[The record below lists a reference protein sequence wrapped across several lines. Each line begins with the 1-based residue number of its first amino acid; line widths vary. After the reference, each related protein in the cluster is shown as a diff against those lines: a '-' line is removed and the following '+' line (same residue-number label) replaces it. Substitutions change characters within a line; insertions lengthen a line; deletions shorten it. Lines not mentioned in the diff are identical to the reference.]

1 MKGKSNVIALPTI
14 WGVIL
19 SNKDVLVFEI
29 EQAKGKPE
37 NIKHA
42 DGYCP
47 FCDTD
52 NLENIIDQRKDMI
65 WLDNKFRTL
74 KDTYQT
80 VLIES
85 SDHNGDIAT
94 YNQTKNHEVFEYIY
108 ECWNKMLKCGKYT
121 SVLMYKN
128 VCPLS
133 GGSLRHPHFQI
144 IGLEKVNGYKHVE
157 AENFTGMEVYKDSK
171 IELNISKKPI
181 MGFVEF
187 NIIITDAKNIDK
199 LADMAQTAVQYVLED
214 FYGGKFDSYNIF
226 FYKEYSKIICKVVPR
241 YVVSP
246 YFVGYRLS
254 QRDGDKQVSGI
265 RDVLKKRLEEKE
277 VIDN

>member
-1 MKGKSNVIALPTI
+1 M
-14 WGVIL
+14 

-37 NIKHA
+37 NIKHP

-52 NLENIIDQRKDMI
+52 HLVNIIDQKDDMI

-74 KDTYQT
+74 QDTYQT
-80 VLIES
+80 VLIEL
-85 SDHNGDIAT
+85 SDHNGDIST
-94 YNQTKNHEVFEYIY
+94 YAQSKNRQVFEYIY
-108 ECWNKMLKCGKYT
+108 QCWNQMIKSGKYT

-128 VCPLS
+128 VGPLS
-133 GGSLRHPHFQI
+133 GGSLKHPHFQI

-157 AENFTGMEVYKDSK
+157 AENFTGMEVYQDDE
-171 IELNISKKPI
+171 IELNISEKPI

-187 NIIITDAKNIDK
+187 NIVITDPKKIDK
-199 LADMAQTAVQYVLED
+199 LADFVQTTVQYTLDD

-265 RDVLKKRLEEKE
+265 RDVLREKLNSNGML
-277 VIDN
+277 D

>member
-1 MKGKSNVIALPTI
+1 
-14 WGVIL
+14 
-19 SNKDVLVFEI
+19 
-29 EQAKGKPE
+29 
-37 NIKHA
+37 
-42 DGYCP
+42 
-47 FCDTD
+47 
-52 NLENIIDQRKDMI
+52 
-65 WLDNKFRTL
+65 
-74 KDTYQT
+74 
-80 VLIES
+80 
-85 SDHNGDIAT
+85 
-94 YNQTKNHEVFEYIY
+94 
-108 ECWNKMLKCGKYT
+108 
-121 SVLMYKN
+121 
-128 VCPLS
+128 
-133 GGSLRHPHFQI
+133 
-144 IGLEKVNGYKHVE
+144 
-157 AENFTGMEVYKDSK
+157 MEVYKDSK

-199 LADMAQTAVQYVLED
+199 LADMVQTTVQYVLED

>member
-1 MKGKSNVIALPTI
+1 M
-14 WGVIL
+14 

-29 EQAKGKPE
+29 EQAQGKPE

-52 NLENIIDQRKDMI
+52 NLVNIIDKKDDMI
-65 WLDNKFRTL
+65 WLENKFKTL
-74 KDTYQT
+74 ANTNQT

-85 SDHNGDIAT
+85 HDHNGDISN
-94 YNQTKNHEVFEYIY
+94 YSVEKNRQVFEYIY
-108 ECWNKMLKCGKYT
+108 QCWNKMLMSQKYT

-128 VCPLS
+128 VGPLS

-144 IGLEKVNGYKHVE
+144 IGLENVDGYKHIE
-157 AENFTGMEVYKDSK
+157 PENFTGMEVYHSDH
-171 IELNISKKPI
+171 IELNISQKPI

-187 NIIITDAKNIDK
+187 NIVITDAKYIDD
-199 LADMAQTAVQYVLED
+199 LAEFARVTVKYVFDD

-226 FYKEYSKIICKVVPR
+226 FYKEHSKIICKVVPR

-254 QRDGDKQVSGI
+254 QRDGDKQVRGI
-265 RDVLKKRLEEKE
+265 ADVLLQRLQDNAQCSEIKK
-277 VIDN
+277 

>member
-1 MKGKSNVIALPTI
+1 M
-14 WGVIL
+14 

-42 DGYCP
+42 SGYCP
-47 FCDTD
+47 FCDVEHLT
-52 NLENIIDQRKDMI
+52 NIIDQKDDMI
-65 WLDNKFRTL
+65 WLENKYKTL
-74 KDTYQT
+74 LDTNQT

-85 SDHNGDIAT
+85 SDHDADIST
-94 YNQTKNHEVFEYIY
+94 YSVEKNRQVFEYIY
-108 ECWNKMLKCGKYT
+108 KCWNKMIKSHKYT

-128 VCPLS
+128 FGPLS

-144 IGLEKVNGYKHVE
+144 IGLEKVDGYKHVE
-157 AENFTGMEVYKDSK
+157 AENFNGMRVYKSDR

-187 NIIITDAKNIDK
+187 NIIITDAANIDN
-199 LADMAQTAVQYVLED
+199 LAEFARVTVKYVLDD

-265 RDVLKKRLEEKE
+265 RDVLLSRLQENAHCQE
-277 VIDN
+277 INSNN